1 MRACHVA
8 VMPGVRRGASS
19 ILLRSQLNRTSPQLS
34 YSLNFGARS
43 VYTKVCQQIGYTY
56 LSSIRIPFNKYIQL
70 SNLHAYAK

>member
-34 YSLNFGARS
+34 YSLLVREAYIPRFASRLDTHIYHQY
-43 VYTKVCQQIGYTY
+43 VYLQ
-56 LSSIRIPFNKYIQL
+56 
-70 SNLHAYAK
+70 